1 MINLTEQEFAKI
13 FDEVGN
19 ELVAEFNVSAL
30 EREFVQRF
38 GVTQLST
45 ADAEKISATVA
56 VITQLNR
63 KFLFRV
69 LAKVLC
75 KPRQDR

>member
-1 MINLTEQEFAKI
+1 MTEQELVKI
-13 FDEVGN
+13 FDVAGN
-19 ELVAEFNVSAL
+19 ELVAEFDVWVL

-45 ADAEKISATVA
+45 ADAEKISAIVA